1 MNSITLKSHGKINI
15 FLHVL
20 GKRRDGFHELYTL
33 FSKIDTCDI
42 ITVERSDRFRITC
55 SNPDIPTD
63 HKNIISRVH
72 NVLREKYR
80 IPQDFS
86 VHIEKNIP
94 DGGGLG
100 GGSSNGA
107 AYLKAVLALTE
118 TDMTMENQTEVMAA
132 VGSDTAF
139 FLYDEPMIGEGR
151 GEVLTPYGSLP
162 EAYVLLVNPNVH
174 ISTAEVF
181 RSGKLTLTDRAEV
194 NKIRHAEKFD
204 DYSEILFNGLE
215 SAVLP
220 YYPVVAHAKGALAD
234 YGADF
239 TLMSGSGATVFGL
252 FRSKTGAENARINIS
267 QKYPEWR
274 CFLTHII

>member
-1 MNSITLKSHGKINI
+1 MNSITLKSYGKINI

-33 FSKIDTCDI
+33 FTRIDTYDT

-55 SNPDIPTD
+55 SNPEIPTD

-72 NVLREKYR
+72 NILRENHR

-86 VHIEKNIP
+86 VHIEKRIP

-107 AYLKAVLALTE
+107 AYLKAVLALTKNDMPIE
-118 TDMTMENQTEVMAA
+118 TQTDVMAA

-139 FLYDEPMIGEGR
+139 FLYDEPMTGEGR
-151 GEVLTPYGSLP
+151 GEKLTPYGKLP
-162 EAYVLLVNPNVH
+162 EAYVLLVNPDTHV
-174 ISTAEVF
+174 STAEVF

-194 NKIRHAEKFD
+194 NKIRHAETFE
-204 DYSEILFNGLE
+204 DYGEILFNGLE

-220 YYPVVAHAKGALAD
+220 IYPVVAEAKRALLDSGAD
-234 YGADF
+234 YA
-239 TLMSGSGATVFGL
+239 LMSGSGATVFGL
-252 FRSKTGAENARINIS
+252 FRNKTGAENAQINIS
-267 QKYPEWR
+267 QKYPRWR